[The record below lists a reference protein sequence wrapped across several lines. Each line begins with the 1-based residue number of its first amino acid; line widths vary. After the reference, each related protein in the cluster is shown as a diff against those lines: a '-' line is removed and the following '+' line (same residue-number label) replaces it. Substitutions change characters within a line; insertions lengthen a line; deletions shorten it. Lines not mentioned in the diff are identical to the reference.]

1 MYASVPPIV
10 ENRFRLELLLLND
23 VVRAKVN
30 SLSLKIIELFN
41 SENSSYLSRSTIQAR
56 PKSPI
61 FTVIFYS
68 DWGNFGCLISI
79 KIFAGLRSLCIILQ
93 LWI

>member
-10 ENRFRLELLLLND
+10 ENRFRLECLLLND

-68 DWGNFGCLISI
+68 D
-79 KIFAGLRSLCIILQ
+79 
-93 LWI
+93 